1 MQLNIA
7 GPTMHQ
13 NVSMTMAAMGHE
25 CFLSLSSNKSFHA
38 IFTILRMDIEYSEQ
52 GEVITIFF

>member
-38 IFTILRMDIEYSEQ
+38 IFSILRMNYLCFIKSMS
-52 GEVITIFF
+52 